1 MPKTTVY
8 SLADV
13 RTVMYHQDVGQ
24 CVLSNQG
31 VGKISITHSGDLS
44 SHTATADG
52 YVVVNRLR
60 SNNGTITLE
69 VPQNST
75 ADEYLRRW
83 ARYLKNAQS
92 WQFAL
97 TALNI
102 VDAAGQFTIYCE
114 GVTPQKIP
122 DRTYDQVSGNVSW
135 TLLAA
140 SISEG

>member
-1 MPKTTVY
+1 MKTTVY

-24 CVLSNQG
+24 CVLSSQG
-31 VGKISITHSGDLS
+31 VGKISVTHAGDLS

-60 SNNGTITLE
+60 SSHGVITLE
-69 VPQNST
+69 VPQNSS
-75 ADEYLRRW
+75 ADEFLRKWAKYLR
-83 ARYLKNAQS
+83 NAET

-102 VDAAGQFTIYCE
+102 VDAAGRMTI
-114 GVTPQKIP
+114 
-122 DRTYDQVSGNVSW
+122 
-135 TLLAA
+135 
-140 SISEG
+140 